1 MKLLPLWSKICL
13 YRRSPLRDDD
23 CGGDDHD
30 YDHDYDDHDD
40 DHDDDMIMTIRMMI
54 MIVIIIMHNY
64 CKLCI
69 HTDITVCTYKNSYDK

>member
-1 MKLLPLWSKICL
+1 MMKLLPLWSKICL

-40 DHDDDMIMTIRMMI
+40 DHDYDDQDDD
-54 MIVIIIMHNY
+54 HDCDN
-64 CKLCI
+64 
-69 HTDITVCTYKNSYDK
+69 HHA